1 MSNQNSQNNQQPEL
15 SAWLAKEITE
25 VKALLQDIKQ
35 SPEITIQWIPRA
47 QVMQFFGYGDTQM
60 ASLEKSGSLVVAK
73 VGNRKFVHRD
83 SILSL
88 LNASI
93 L

>member
-1 MSNQNSQNNQQPEL
+1 MPEL
-15 SAWLAKEITE
+15 HAWLVKELTD
-25 VKALLQDIKQ
+25 VKSILQEMKQ
-35 SPEITIQWIPRA
+35 SPEITTQWIPRA